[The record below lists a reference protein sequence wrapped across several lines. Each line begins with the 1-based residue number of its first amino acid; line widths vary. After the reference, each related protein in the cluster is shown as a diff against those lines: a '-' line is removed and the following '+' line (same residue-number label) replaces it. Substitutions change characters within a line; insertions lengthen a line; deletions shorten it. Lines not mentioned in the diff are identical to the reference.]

1 MINTLLVLKSSAVSF
16 HLYFK
21 FVSQGGQTDTP
32 TPHLTHKQT
41 EEVSRWMRTLS
52 SSFCRISIFEW
63 RILSDLCFLA
73 GQIWKVTLTQWRNMK
88 LITSRTSFRK
98 YRCYSMFRI
107 SLNLTTFSCSLQF
120 SVLVEDQY
128 LIWRKTVNQMLTNI
142 YSRTKSKFSFSRLSI
157 SSLFLLYVSL

>member
-1 MINTLLVLKSSAVSF
+1 MQRKWQKCGRLINFKNDKYFVGFKVLCSKFPPVFQICVTGGADRHAYPSSHS
-16 HLYFK
+16 K
-21 FVSQGGQTDTP
+21 
-32 TPHLTHKQT
+32 KKT

-73 GQIWKVTLTQWRNMK
+73 GQIWKVTLTQWRNMI

-107 SLNLTTFSCSLQF
+107 SLNLTTL
-120 SVLVEDQY
+120 
-128 LIWRKTVNQMLTNI
+128 
-142 YSRTKSKFSFSRLSI
+142 
-157 SSLFLLYVSL
+157 SLFIAVFGSGRRPILDMKENS

>member
-1 MINTLLVLKSSAVSF
+1 MINTLLVLKSSAISF

-32 TPHLTHKQT
+32 TPHLTQKQT

-63 RILSDLCFLA
+63 RILSDLCFFA
-73 GQIWKVTLTQWRNMK
+73 GQIWKVTLTQWRNMI

-98 YRCYSMFRI
+98 YRCYSMFKI
-107 SLNLTTFSCSLQF
+107 GLNLTTFS
-120 SVLVEDQY
+120 
-128 LIWRKTVNQMLTNI
+128 
-142 YSRTKSKFSFSRLSI
+142 
-157 SSLFLLYVSL
+157 LFIAVFGSGRRPILDMKENRPFMPFLYH

>member
-32 TPHLTHKQT
+32 TPHLTQKKNWRSKQMD
-41 EEVSRWMRTLS
+41 ENIVIVILPH
-52 SSFCRISIFEW
+52 SIFEW

-73 GQIWKVTLTQWRNMK
+73 GQIWKVTLTQWRNMI

-98 YRCYSMFRI
+98 YRCYSMFKI
-107 SLNLTTFSCSLQF
+107 GLNLTTFS
-120 SVLVEDQY
+120 
-128 LIWRKTVNQMLTNI
+128 
-142 YSRTKSKFSFSRLSI
+142 
-157 SSLFLLYVSL
+157 LFIAVFGSGRRPILDMKENS